1 MNMEFVKRLG
11 NIIQLLKK
19 YDGELREEYYKAD
32 KTTEEKN
39 NIVML
44 VKQNAAEYK
53 EAIEDLKIYK
63 VADSKTQSEIE
74 EKYNKRY
81 NLRKDNEEE
90 LPEELSTSNTENNE
104 DEEEVVAVNKPSKVL
119 RALSYIGVAGLAV
132 GTGYGLASC
141 VSNNAT
147 EVLNAEKEVEDLD
160 VDAEPEVVE
169 EVKEEEPELKP
180 GEPGTFKDAS
190 NDDEVNARV
199 DWYFENYFN
208 KEYPNLTDVEKDSI
222 NKENLADMVK
232 LVNGELIDG
241 FEMNEL
247 VNYDNKLTQMFST
260 YLSTL
265 ERAEANNVGFIP
277 SQYLYEDGSHEQ
289 KCAAEVDAVMEP
301 LIEAINKHD
310 DEAFKKYA
318 TEFGELMRDQY
329 YYPDAQATHY
339 NVRSIASYPSRIHLY
354 GLSYSQYVANILEY
368 GIVNNIDVCIPF
380 CFDNDGYVEEIPLSK
395 LMATLDF
402 VPMGEWEYVLKR
414 AGMTSQ
420 EIASYGNNAVE
431 DTMFQRFLKDA
442 KNHYSE
448 KLNQQMTL
456 TPQQYK

>member
-1 MNMEFVKRLG
+1 
-11 NIIQLLKK
+11 
-19 YDGELREEYYKAD
+19 
-32 KTTEEKN
+32 
-39 NIVML
+39 
-44 VKQNAAEYK
+44 
-53 EAIEDLKIYK
+53 
-63 VADSKTQSEIE
+63 
-74 EKYNKRY
+74 
-81 NLRKDNEEE
+81 
-90 LPEELSTSNTENNE
+90 
-104 DEEEVVAVNKPSKVL
+104 
-119 RALSYIGVAGLAV
+119 
-132 GTGYGLASC
+132 
-141 VSNNAT
+141 
-147 EVLNAEKEVEDLD
+147 
-160 VDAEPEVVE
+160 
-169 EVKEEEPELKP
+169 
-180 GEPGTFKDAS
+180 
-190 NDDEVNARV
+190 
-199 DWYFENYFN
+199 
-208 KEYPNLTDVEKDSI
+208 
-222 NKENLADMVK
+222 MVK
-232 LVNGELIDG
+232 IVNGELIDG

-301 LIEAINKHD
+301 LIEAINKQD

-339 NVRSIASYPSRIHLY
+339 NVRSIASYPSRMHLY

-402 VPMGEWEYVLKR
+402 VPIGEWEYVLKR

>member
-1 MNMEFVKRLG
+1 MNMDFVKRLG

-147 EVLNAEKEVEDLD
+147 EEI
-160 VDAEPEVVE
+160 
-169 EVKEEEPELKP
+169 
-180 GEPGTFKDAS
+180 G
-190 NDDEVNARV
+190 
-199 DWYFENYFN
+199 
-208 KEYPNLTDVEKDSI
+208 
-222 NKENLADMVK
+222 
-232 LVNGELIDG
+232 
-241 FEMNEL
+241 
-247 VNYDNKLTQMFST
+247 
-260 YLSTL
+260 
-265 ERAEANNVGFIP
+265 RAHV
-277 SQYLYEDGSHEQ
+277 
-289 KCAAEVDAVMEP
+289 
-301 LIEAINKHD
+301 
-310 DEAFKKYA
+310 
-318 TEFGELMRDQY
+318 
-329 YYPDAQATHY
+329 
-339 NVRSIASYPSRIHLY
+339 
-354 GLSYSQYVANILEY
+354 
-368 GIVNNIDVCIPF
+368 
-380 CFDNDGYVEEIPLSK
+380 
-395 LMATLDF
+395 
-402 VPMGEWEYVLKR
+402 
-414 AGMTSQ
+414 
-420 EIASYGNNAVE
+420 
-431 DTMFQRFLKDA
+431 
-442 KNHYSE
+442 
-448 KLNQQMTL
+448 
-456 TPQQYK
+456 

>member
-1 MNMEFVKRLG
+1 MNMEFVNKLENVIQSLKR
-11 NIIQLLKK
+11 
-19 YDGELREEYYKAD
+19 YDGELRNEYKKEGKTVSEKNSIVATIKKVDSEYFEASKELEVYKTAS
-32 KTTEEKN
+32 EEKRR
-39 NIVML
+39 
-44 VKQNAAEYK
+44 E
-53 EAIEDLKIYK
+53 IED
-63 VADSKTQSEIE
+63 
-74 EKYNKRY
+74 KYISRYRLNIKR
-81 NLRKDNEEE
+81 DEVEE
-90 LPEELSTSNTENNE
+90 LPEELSVEENE
-104 DEEEVVAVNKPSKVL
+104 EEKEETEEVVAVKKPSKAL
-119 RALSYIGVAGLAV
+119 RFLSYVGIAGIA
-132 GTGYGLASC
+132 GGIGYGLASC
-141 VSNNAT
+141 SNKNA
-147 EVLNAEKEVEDLD
+147 EVLNAETEAEDLD
-160 VDAEPEVVE
+160 VDTETE
-169 EVKEEEPELKP
+169 EELKEEPELKP

-190 NDDEVNARV
+190 NEDEINARV
-199 DWYFENYFN
+199 DWYFENYFD

-222 NKENLADMVK
+222 NKENLADMIK
-232 LVNGELIDG
+232 IVNGEVIDG

-310 DEAFKKYA
+310 NEAFKKYA

-329 YYPDAQATHY
+329 YYPDAQANHY
-339 NVRSIASYPSRIHLY
+339 NVRSIASYPSRMHLY

-402 VPMGEWEYVLKR
+402 VPIGEWEYVLKR
-414 AGMTSQ
+414 SGMSSQ
-420 EIASYGNNAVE
+420 EIASYGNTAVE

>member
-1 MNMEFVKRLG
+1 MNMEFVKKLE
-11 NIIQLLKK
+11 NVIQSLKR
-19 YDGELREEYYKAD
+19 YDGELRNEYKKEGKTVSEKNSIVATIKKVDSEYLEATKELEVYKTAS
-32 KTTEEKN
+32 EEKRR
-39 NIVML
+39 
-44 VKQNAAEYK
+44 E
-53 EAIEDLKIYK
+53 IED
-63 VADSKTQSEIE
+63 
-74 EKYNKRY
+74 KYISRYRLNIKR
-81 NLRKDNEEE
+81 DEVEE
-90 LPEELSTSNTENNE
+90 LPEELSIEENKE
-104 DEEEVVAVNKPSKVL
+104 DKEEAEEVVAVEKPKTGL
-119 RALSYIGVAGLAV
+119 RILSYIGIAGLA
-132 GTGYGLASC
+132 GGIGYGLASC
-141 VSNNAT
+141 SNKNA
-147 EVLNAEKEVEDLD
+147 EVLNNETEVEDLD
-160 VDAEPEVVE
+160 VDTETV
-169 EVKEEEPELKP
+169 EEEPELKP

-190 NDDEVNARV
+190 NEDEINARV
-199 DWYFENYFN
+199 DWYFENYFD
-208 KEYPNLTDVEKDSI
+208 KEYSNLTDVEKDSI
-222 NKENLADMVK
+222 NKENLADMIK
-232 LVNGELIDG
+232 IVNGELIDG

-339 NVRSIASYPSRIHLY
+339 NVRSIASYPSRMHLY

>member
-1 MNMEFVKRLG
+1 MNMEFVKRLE
-11 NIIQLLKK
+11 NIKQLLKK
-19 YDGELREEYYKAD
+19 HDSELRAEYNKEG
-32 KTTEEKN
+32 KTAEEKN

-44 VKQNAAEYK
+44 VKQNAAEYY
-53 EAIEDLKIYK
+53 EAVEDSRKYK
-63 VADSKTQSEIE
+63 VADSKTQKEIE
-74 EKYNKRY
+74 EKYDKRY
-81 NLRKDNEEE
+81 NLGSINEEEE
-90 LPEELSTSNTENNE
+90 LPEELPTPNTENNE
-104 DEEEVVAVNKPSKVL
+104 EEEEVVAVKKPNKTL

-132 GTGYGLASC
+132 GVGYGLASC
-141 VSNNAT
+141 SNKNA
-147 EVLNAEKEVEDLD
+147 EVLNAETEVEDLD
-160 VDAEPEVVE
+160 VDAETEVI
-169 EVKEEEPELKP
+169 KESELKP

-190 NDDEVNARV
+190 NEDEVNARV

-222 NKENLADMVK
+222 NKESLADMVK
-232 LVNGELIDG
+232 IVNGELIDG

-260 YLSTL
+260 YFSTL

-339 NVRSIASYPSRIHLY
+339 NVRSIASYPSRMHLY

-402 VPMGEWEYVLKR
+402 VPIGEWEYVLKR

>member
-1 MNMEFVKRLG
+1 MNMEFVRRLE
-11 NIIQLLKK
+11 NIKQLLKK
-19 YDGELREEYYKAD
+19 YDGELRAEYNKEG
-32 KTTEEKN
+32 KTAEEKN

-44 VKQNAAEYK
+44 VKQNAAEYH
-53 EAIEDLKIYK
+53 EAVEDSRRYK
-63 VADSKTQSEIE
+63 VADSKTQKEIE
-74 EKYNKRY
+74 EKYDKRY
-81 NLRKDNEEE
+81 NLRRINEEEE
-90 LPEELSTSNTENNE
+90 LPEELPTPNTENNE
-104 DEEEVVAVNKPSKVL
+104 EEEEVVAVKKPNKVL

-141 VSNNAT
+141 SNKSA
-147 EVLNAEKEVEDLD
+147 EVLNTETEVEDLD
-160 VDAEPEVVE
+160 IDAETVE

-247 VNYDNKLTQMFST
+247 VNYDNKLTQMFSI

-339 NVRSIASYPSRIHLY
+339 NVRSIASYPSRMHLY
-354 GLSYSQYVANILEY
+354 GLSYSLYVANILEY

-380 CFDNDGYVEEIPLSK
+380 CFNNDGDIEEIPLSK

-402 VPMGEWEYVLKR
+402 VPIGEWEYVLKR

>member
-1 MNMEFVKRLG
+1 MNMEFVKRLE
-11 NIIQLLKK
+11 NIIQLLRK
-19 YDGELREEYYKAD
+19 YDGELRVEYSKEG

-39 NIVML
+39 KIVTL

-53 EAIEDLKIYK
+53 EAVEDLKIYK
-63 VADSKTQSEIE
+63 IANGKIQREIE
-74 EKYNKRY
+74 EKYDKKY
-81 NLRKDNEEE
+81 NLNIIKED
-90 LPEELSTSNTENNE
+90 LPEELPTSNKRYE
-104 DEEEVVAVNKPSKVL
+104 DEEEVIAVKKPNKAL
-119 RALSYIGVAGLAV
+119 RVLSYIGVAGLA
-132 GTGYGLASC
+132 GGLGYGLTKC
-141 VSNNAT
+141 TNNNA
-147 EVLNAEKEVEDLD
+147 EVLNAETEVEDLD
-160 VDAEPEVVE
+160 VDAETEVAE
-169 EVKEEEPELKP
+169 EVKEKEPELKP

-208 KEYPNLTDVEKDSI
+208 KEYPNLTDVEKDTI

-247 VNYDNKLTQMFST
+247 VNYDNKLTQMFSI
-260 YLSTL
+260 YLSTG
-265 ERAEANNVGFIP
+265 ERSKENNVGFIP

-310 DEAFKKYA
+310 NEAFKKYA
-318 TEFGELMRDQY
+318 IEFGELMRDKY
-329 YYPDAQATHY
+329 YYPDAQANHY
-339 NVRSIASYPSRIHLY
+339 NVRSIASYPSRMHLY
-354 GLSYSQYVANILEY
+354 GLSYSQYAANILEY

-380 CFDNDGYVEEIPLSK
+380 CFNNDGDIEEIPLSK

-402 VPMGEWEYVLKR
+402 VPIGQWEYVLKR
-414 AGMTSQ
+414 SGMSSQ

-448 KLNQQMTL
+448 KLSQQMSL